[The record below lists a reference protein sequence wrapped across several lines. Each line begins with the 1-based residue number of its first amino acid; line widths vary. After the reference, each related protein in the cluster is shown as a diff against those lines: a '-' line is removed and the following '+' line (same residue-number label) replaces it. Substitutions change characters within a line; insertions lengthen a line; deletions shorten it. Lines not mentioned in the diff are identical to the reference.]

1 MRALLMR
8 VPADRN
14 DWVQVTLIG
23 KTFPEKMTPEWG
35 LLSHLSFCLTSLTP
49 GGLVMTSERE
59 EPASQPWEL
68 TFGECSRAGR
78 RGPITFRSLC

>member
-35 LLSHLSFCLTSLTP
+35 LLSHLSFCLTSLSP
-49 GGLVMTSERE
+49 RRLGHDIRKRR
-59 EPASQPWEL
+59 ASQPALGADIW
-68 TFGECSRAGR
+68 RM
-78 RGPITFRSLC
+78 